1 MSKRTGR
8 MAWMVGGAM
17 AAMVASAA
25 SAQQVLSFENCDN
38 DGDVIWYMNGNQE
51 LMDDWRSLD
60 SWCLHLPPEAYWG
73 VVLSTDNPSSG
84 LLGDLTQHA
93 SLRVSFDLRNFLFIN
108 FFGDPI
114 DPESRPIILE
124 LHDEGDPENWEDNVS
139 VWFRGL
145 PMPSMDDGWVH
156 YEMTIPVPAGSE
168 MPEGW
173 SGTGDEDPVTFEP
186 RLPAG
191 RTFRSVLQNVTQVRI
206 STFEPGYF
214 YTFSGIEFG
223 ADNIKVEAF
232 GGTTCPCDIDGGG
245 LGVTDIFAYLT
256 LWFAN
261 DPRADFNGGGIGVDD
276 IFAFLTCWFAGCDA

>member
-1 MSKRTGR
+1 MSKRMGR
-8 MAWMVGGAM
+8 MGWMVGGAM
-17 AAMVASAA
+17 AAMMAGSA
-25 SAQQVLSFENCDN
+25 SAQQVLSFENCDS

-60 SWCLHLPPEAYWG
+60 SWYLHLPPEAYWG

-145 PMPSMDDGWVH
+145 PMPSMDDGWVR
-156 YEMTIPVPAGSE
+156 YEMTIPVPAGGE

-173 SGTGDEDPVTFEP
+173 GGTGDEDPVTYEP

-206 STFEPGYF
+206 STFEQEPFTPSAGSSSA
-214 YTFSGIEFG
+214 TTTSRSGVRR
-223 ADNIKVEAF
+223 DDVS
-232 GGTTCPCDIDGGG
+232 CDIDG
-245 LGVTDIFAYLT
+245 
-256 LWFAN
+256 
-261 DPRADFNGGGIGVDD
+261 DD
-276 IFAFLTCWFAGCDA
+276 AV